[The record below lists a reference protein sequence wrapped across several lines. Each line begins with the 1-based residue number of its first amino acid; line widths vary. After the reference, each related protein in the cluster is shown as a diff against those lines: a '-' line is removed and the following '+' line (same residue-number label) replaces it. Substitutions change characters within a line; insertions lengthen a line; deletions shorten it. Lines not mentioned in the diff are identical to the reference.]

1 MKKSVHG
8 SLDAIYQ
15 QALDLYQQGQLAAAS
30 KLFQQLSM
38 AASHQIEALH
48 MLAVIAMQNKQPAEA
63 VRLLRKLLSM
73 QPHHAGA
80 MANLGSALKAQ
91 GKLDEALLCFDQSI
105 KLLPNAPETFYNRG
119 DTLRS
124 VQRFTEAIDSYQQAI
139 RLRPNYP
146 KAYLNM
152 GNALQSLQRYEE
164 AVTCYQQV
172 IAYQPQFATAY
183 SNCGNALKALG
194 RQAQALQYHDKA
206 VALAPDNVDALMN
219 RANLLFDMQQFADAI
234 EGYQQAMRYAPV
246 QLHWLSQQ
254 ASAYNQLGRY
264 AEAAQCYRQL
274 IQLQPDNPLWHNL
287 LGNALQEMGELEA
300 AVQSYDQ
307 ALALKP
313 DYIEVYSNRGIP
325 LYYLQR
331 LDQAM
336 DSFDQAIKLN
346 ASFQDVYWNRALAL
360 LLKQDYLQGWQQ
372 YETRWNGWMKKQR
385 RHFTE
390 PLWLGQFDIAGKTI
404 LLHAEQGY
412 GDTLQFCRY
421 ASLVAG
427 LRAKVILEVQAPLQ
441 PLLNKLAGMQQVIA
455 QGQPLPAFDVH
466 CPLMSLP
473 LAFKTQIDTIPHA
486 SAYLSA
492 DSNKMAQW
500 QANIHASDKIKV
512 GVVWAASLRANEL
525 KIQAWDQ
532 RKSIPLKLFADAL
545 QDCEVDFYSLQ
556 KGEPAES
563 EIKQYLAQYWP
574 AGNFYNLTE
583 QIKDFSDTAALI
595 AHLDL
600 VICVDTSVAHLAAAM
615 GKPTWILNRVDTCW
629 RWLQQRSDS
638 PWYDAVRLYRQPQ
651 YRDWQPVLAAVR
663 QDLMALAK
671 QHATTHC
678 AQ

>member
-15 QALDLYQQGQLAAAS
+15 QALGLYQQGQLAAAS

-73 QPHHAGA
+73 HPHHAGA

-91 GKLDEALLCFDQSI
+91 GKLDEALMCFDQSI

-124 VQRFTEAIDSYQQAI
+124 AQRFTEAIDSYQQAI

-164 AVTCYQQV
+164 AVSCYQQA

-183 SNCGNALKALG
+183 SNCANALKALG

-206 VALAPDNVDALMN
+206 VALAPDNVDALIN
-219 RANLLFDMQQFADAI
+219 RANLLFEMQQFEDAI
-234 EGYQQAMRYAPV
+234 DSYQQAMRYAPAQV
-246 QLHWLSQQ
+246 HWLSQQ
-254 ASAYNQLGRY
+254 ASAYNQLGRL
-264 AEAAQCYRQL
+264 AEAEQCYRQA

-300 AVQSYDQ
+300 AVQSYDY
-307 ALALKP
+307 ALSLQPDYVEVYTNRGVPLYFLQRLQDSIDSFQRAIELKP
-313 DYIEVYSNRGIP
+313 DH
-325 LYYLQR
+325 
-331 LDQAM
+331 
-336 DSFDQAIKLN
+336 
-346 ASFQDVYWNRALAL
+346 QDAYWNQALAL
-360 LLKQDYLQGWQQ
+360 LLNEDYQRGWAQ
-372 YETRWNGWMKKQR
+372 YECRWQSRMKKTARNFAQ
-385 RHFTE
+385 
-390 PLWLGQFDIAGKTI
+390 PLWLGDFSIAGKRI
-404 LLHAEQGY
+404 LLHAEQGF

-421 ASLVAG
+421 ASKVAELG
-427 LRAKVILEVQAPLQ
+427 AFVILEVQPALAT
-441 PLLNKLAGMQQVIA
+441 LLRSVPGVHQVIEYGSA
-455 QGQPLPAFDVH
+455 IPQFDAH

-473 LAFKTQIDTIPHA
+473 LAFKTEVHSIP
-486 SAYLSA
+486 SYPAYIFA
-492 DSNKMAQW
+492 DPVKAQAW
-500 QANIHASDKIKV
+500 QARIVHPQRLNI
-512 GVVWAASLRANEL
+512 GVVWSASLRGNAPMIE
-525 KIQAWDQ
+525 AWDK
-532 RKSIPLKLFADAL
+532 RKSIALKAFADTL
-545 QDCEVDFYSLQ
+545 QDCPADFYSLQ

-563 EIKQYLAQYWP
+563 EIKQYQAQYWP
-574 AGNFYNLTE
+574 AGNFYNDAD
-583 QIKDFSDTAALI
+583 QIKDFADTAALI
-595 AHLDL
+595 ANLDM

-615 GKPTWILNRVDTCW
+615 GKPTWILNRFDTCW

-638 PWYDAVRLYRQPQ
+638 PWNPSVKLYRQTH
-651 YRDWQPVLAAVR
+651 YRDWQPVLQAVR

-671 QHATTHC
+671 QHSMTQPA
-678 AQ
+678 